1 MRIRRFEAENM
12 QEAMKQ
18 VKAVLGPE
26 ALILSSRSIK
36 NPNQPH
42 QSIFE
47 IVAAMDPDPTPAFPK
62 PPPRA
67 PSRNRPYSSEVRSG
81 SPSPERIVEKLLACG
96 LSPDWVSPL
105 IRELKTLSGK
115 EKGLAGEQFQDY
127 LVRRLADG
135 VEVAGPQQSAG
146 RVYALIGPTG
156 VGKTTTIAKLAAYF
170 SLKMAQRVLLL
181 TIDTYRIGA
190 VEQLATYARILGLPL
205 KVAASPKELK
215 SCLEERGEQDLVLI
229 DTAGRSPNN
238 TGMLDELR
246 DFLTVS
252 PVIGSHLVVSAT
264 TKEGD
269 LKKIISGFSGLPLE
283 GYICTKLDETDHYL
297 PLLNQLVPTRRPLAY
312 FTHGQRVPE
321 DLEQVTKS
329 RIVRL
334 LSNQIHWN

>member
-1 MRIRRFEAENM
+1 MKIRRFEAKNR

-26 ALILSSRSIK
+26 ALILSSRSIR
-36 NPNQPH
+36 NPSQPQ

-47 IVAAMDPDPTPAFPK
+47 IVAAMDSD
-62 PPPRA
+62 
-67 PSRNRPYSSEVRSG
+67 
-81 SPSPERIVEKLLACG
+81 PSPEFPNPKPRTPFRDQKAYPEGRTPPPPNRILEKLLACG
-96 LSPDWVSPL
+96 LSPDWVNPL
-105 IRELKTLSGK
+105 IREINTLSEK
-115 EKGLAGEQFQDY
+115 EKRPGGETIQDY

-135 VEVAGPQQSAG
+135 VEVAGPQRTEG
-146 RVYALIGPTG
+146 RVYALVGPTG
-156 VGKTTTIAKLAAYF
+156 VGKTTTIAKLAAHF
-170 SLKMAQRVLLL
+170 SLKRSQKVLLL

-269 LKKIISGFSGLPLE
+269 LKKIISGFGCLPLE
-283 GYICTKLDETDHYL
+283 GYICTKLDETDQYL
-297 PLLNQLVPTRRPLAY
+297 PLFNQLVPTRRPLSY

>member
-1 MRIRRFEAENM
+1 MQIRRFEAENM
-12 QEAMKQ
+12 QEALKQ

-26 ALILSSRSIK
+26 ALILSSRSIR
-36 NPNQPH
+36 NPNQPQ

-47 IVAAMDPDPTPAFPK
+47 IVAATDPDPAPDFPK
-62 PPPRA
+62 QPPRA
-67 PSRNRPYSSEVRSG
+67 PSRNRAYSPEVPLG
-81 SPSPERIVEKLLACG
+81 SPPTDRLVERLLACG

-115 EKGLAGEQFQDY
+115 EKYPEGEHIQDY
-127 LVRRLADG
+127 LVRRLADR
-135 VEVAGPQQSAG
+135 VEIAGPQPTEG
-146 RVYALIGPTG
+146 RVYALVGPTG

-170 SLKMAQRVLLL
+170 SLKLAQKVLLL

-215 SCLEERGEQDLVLI
+215 SCLEERSEQDLVLI

-238 TGMLDELR
+238 RGMLDELR

-269 LKKIISGFSGLPLE
+269 LKKIISGFGGIPLE
-283 GYICTKLDETDHYL
+283 GYICTKLDETDQYL
-297 PLLNQLVPTRRPLAY
+297 PLFNQLVPTRRPLAY

>member
-1 MRIRRFEAENM
+1 MKIRRFEAENR

-26 ALILSSRSIK
+26 ALILSSRSIR
-36 NPNQPH
+36 NPSQPQ

-47 IVAAMDPDPTPAFPK
+47 IVAAMDSDSAPEFPK
-62 PPPRA
+62 PKPRA
-67 PSRNRPYSSEVRSG
+67 PFPNQRAYPVERTAPPPNR
-81 SPSPERIVEKLLACG
+81 ILEKLLACG
-96 LSPDWVSPL
+96 LSPDWVNPL
-105 IRELKTLSGK
+105 IREISTLSEK
-115 EKGLAGEQFQDY
+115 EKRPGGEAIQDY
-127 LVRRLADG
+127 LVRRLAEG
-135 VEVAGPQQSAG
+135 VEVAEPNRTGG
-146 RVYALIGPTG
+146 RVWALVGPTG

-170 SLKMAQRVLLL
+170 SLKRAQKVLLL

-215 SCLEERGEQDLVLI
+215 TYLEERGEQDLVLI

-238 TGMLDELR
+238 SGMLDELR

-269 LKKIISGFSGLPLE
+269 LKKIISGFGGLPLE
-283 GYICTKLDETDHYL
+283 GYICTKLDETDQYL
-297 PLLNQLVPTRRPLAY
+297 PLFNQLVPTRRPLAY

>member
-1 MRIRRFEAENM
+1 MQIRRFEAENM
-12 QEAMKQ
+12 QEALKQ

-26 ALILSSRSIK
+26 ALILSSRSIR
-36 NPNQPH
+36 NPNQPQ

-47 IVAAMDPDPTPAFPK
+47 IVAATDPDPAPDFPK
-62 PPPRA
+62 QPPRT
-67 PSRNRPYSSEVRSG
+67 PSRNRAYSPEVPLG
-81 SPSPERIVEKLLACG
+81 SPPTDRIVERLLACG

-115 EKGLAGEQFQDY
+115 EKYPEGEHIQDY
-127 LVRRLADG
+127 LVRRLADR
-135 VEVAGPQQSAG
+135 VEIAGPQPTEG
-146 RVYALIGPTG
+146 RVYALVGPTG

-170 SLKMAQRVLLL
+170 SLKLAQKVLLL

-215 SCLEERGEQDLVLI
+215 SCLEERSEQDLVLI

-238 TGMLDELR
+238 RGMLDELR

-269 LKKIISGFSGLPLE
+269 LKKIISGFGGIPLE
-283 GYICTKLDETDHYL
+283 GYICTKLDETDQYL
-297 PLLNQLVPTRRPLAY
+297 PLFNQLVPTRRPLAY

>member
-1 MRIRRFEAENM
+1 MKIRRFEAENR
-12 QEAMKQ
+12 QEALKQ
-18 VKAVLGPE
+18 VKAALGPE
-26 ALILSSRSIK
+26 ALILSSRSIR
-36 NPNQPH
+36 NPSQPQ

-47 IVAAMDPDPTPAFPK
+47 IVAAMDSDPAPEFPK
-62 PPPRA
+62 PKPRFPFRNQRAYPEERTAPP
-67 PSRNRPYSSEVRSG
+67 PNR
-81 SPSPERIVEKLLACG
+81 ILEKLLACG
-96 LSPDWVSPL
+96 LSPDWVNPL
-105 IRELKTLSGK
+105 IRELSTLSEK
-115 EKGLAGEQFQDY
+115 EKRPAGEEIQDY
-127 LVRRLADG
+127 LVRRLAEG
-135 VEVAGPQQSAG
+135 VEVAEPNRTGG
-146 RVYALIGPTG
+146 RVWALVGPTG

-170 SLKMAQRVLLL
+170 SLKLAQKVLLL

-215 SCLEERGEQDLVLI
+215 TYLEERGEQDLVLI

-269 LKKIISGFSGLPLE
+269 LKKIISVFGGLPLE
-283 GYICTKLDETDHYL
+283 GYICTKLDETDQYL
-297 PLLNQLVPTRRPLAY
+297 PLFNQLVPTRRPLAY

>member
-1 MRIRRFEAENM
+1 MRIRRFEADNM

-26 ALILSSRSIK
+26 ALILSSRSIR
-36 NPNQPH
+36 NPRQPQ

-47 IVAAMDPDPTPAFPK
+47 IVAATDSDPVAEFPK
-62 PPPRA
+62 QTPRA
-67 PSRNRPYSSEVRSG
+67 PSRIRGYRQEERG
-81 SPSPERIVEKLLACG
+81 APSPNRIVEKLLACG
-96 LSPDWVSPL
+96 LSPDWVNPL
-105 IRELKTLSGK
+105 IREFKTLSEK
-115 EKGLAGEQFQDY
+115 EKRPGGEKILDY
-127 LVRRLADG
+127 LIRKLADG
-135 VEVAGPQQSAG
+135 VEVAAPQRTEG
-146 RVYALIGPTG
+146 RVYALVGPTG
-156 VGKTTTIAKLAAYF
+156 VGKTTTIAKLAAFF
-170 SLKMAQRVLLL
+170 SLKLAQKVLLL

-229 DTAGRSPNN
+229 DTAGRSPYN

-252 PVIGSHLVVSAT
+252 PVIGNHLVVSAT

-269 LKKIISGFSGLPLE
+269 LKKILSGFGCLPLE

-297 PLLNQLVPTRRPLAY
+297 PLFNQLVPTRRPLAY

>member
-1 MRIRRFEAENM
+1 MKIRRFEAENR

-26 ALILSSRSIK
+26 ALILSSRSIR
-36 NPNQPH
+36 NPSQP
-42 QSIFE
+42 QQLIFE
-47 IVAAMDPDPTPAFPK
+47 IVAAMDSDPAPEFPK
-62 PPPRA
+62 PKPRSPFRNPRA
-67 PSRNRPYSSEVRSG
+67 YPQERTPAPNR
-81 SPSPERIVEKLLACG
+81 ILEKLLACG
-96 LSPDWVSPL
+96 LSPDWVNPL
-105 IRELKTLSGK
+105 IRELNTLSEK
-115 EKGLAGEQFQDY
+115 EIRPGGEKIQDY
-127 LVRRLADG
+127 LVRRLAEG
-135 VEVAGPQQSAG
+135 VEVAEPNRTGG
-146 RVYALIGPTG
+146 RVYALVGPTG
-156 VGKTTTIAKLAAYF
+156 VGKTTTIAKLAAFF
-170 SLKMAQRVLLL
+170 SLKLAQKVRLL

-269 LKKIISGFSGLPLE
+269 IKKIISGFGSLPLE

-297 PLLNQLVPTRRPLAY
+297 PLFNQLVPTRRPLAY

-321 DLEQVTKS
+321 DLEQVTMS

-334 LSNQIHWN
+334 LSDQIHWN

>member
-1 MRIRRFEAENM
+1 MKIRRFEAENR

-26 ALILSSRSIK
+26 ALILSSRSIR
-36 NPNQPH
+36 NPSQPQ

-47 IVAAMDPDPTPAFPK
+47 IVAAMDSDSAPEFPK
-62 PPPRA
+62 PKPRA
-67 PSRNRPYSSEVRSG
+67 PFRNQRAYPV
-81 SPSPERIVEKLLACG
+81 ERTAPPPNRILEKLLACG
-96 LSPDWVSPL
+96 LSPDWVNPL
-105 IRELKTLSGK
+105 IREISTLSEK
-115 EKGLAGEQFQDY
+115 EKRPGGETIQDY

-135 VEVAGPQQSAG
+135 VEVAEPQRTGG
-146 RVYALIGPTG
+146 RVWALVGPTG

-170 SLKMAQRVLLL
+170 SLKLAQKVLLL

-215 SCLEERGEQDLVLI
+215 TYLEERGEQDLVLI

-238 TGMLDELR
+238 SGMLDELR

-269 LKKIISGFSGLPLE
+269 LKKIISGFGGLPLE
-283 GYICTKLDETDHYL
+283 GYICTKLDETDQYL
-297 PLLNQLVPTRRPLAY
+297 PLFNQLVPTRRPLAY

>member
-1 MRIRRFEAENM
+1 MRIRRFEAENR

-18 VKAVLGPE
+18 VKTVLGPE
-26 ALILSSRSIK
+26 ALILSSRSIR
-36 NPNQPH
+36 NPSHPQ

-47 IVAAMDPDPTPAFPK
+47 IVAAMDPDPAPDYPK
-62 PPPRA
+62 QPPRRS
-67 PSRNRPYSSEVRSG
+67 SRNSPYYPEVRLG
-81 SPSPERIVEKLLACG
+81 SSSPDRIVEKLLACG

-115 EKGLAGEQFQDY
+115 EKGPAGEKIQDY

-135 VEVAGPQQSAG
+135 VEVAAPHRTAG
-146 RVYALIGPTG
+146 RVYALVGPTG

-170 SLKMAQRVLLL
+170 SLRMAQRVLLL

-215 SCLEERGEQDLVLI
+215 SCLEKRDEQDLVLI

-269 LKKIISGFSGLPLE
+269 LKKIISGFGGLPLE
-283 GYICTKLDETDHYL
+283 GYICTKLDETDQYL
-297 PLLNQLVPTRRPLAY
+297 PLFNQLVPTRRPLAY

-321 DLEQVTKS
+321 DLERVTKS

>member
-1 MRIRRFEAENM
+1 MRIRRFEAENR

-18 VKAVLGPE
+18 VKTVLGPE
-26 ALILSSRSIK
+26 ALILSSRSIR
-36 NPNQPH
+36 NPNQPQ

-47 IVAAMDPDPTPAFPK
+47 IVAAIDPDPAPDFPK
-62 PPPRA
+62 QPARV
-67 PSRNRPYSSEVRSG
+67 PSRMRGYSREERMK
-81 SPSPERIVEKLLACG
+81 SPSPNQILEKLLACG
-96 LSPDWVSPL
+96 LSPDWVNPL
-105 IRELKTLSGK
+105 IRELNTLSEK
-115 EKGLAGEQFQDY
+115 EKRPDGEKIQDY
-127 LVRRLADG
+127 LVRRLAEG
-135 VEVAGPQQSAG
+135 VEIAEPNRTGG
-146 RVYALIGPTG
+146 RVWALVGPTG

-170 SLKMAQRVLLL
+170 SLKQAQKVLLL

-229 DTAGRSPNN
+229 DTAGRSPYN
-238 TGMLDELR
+238 TGMLAELG

-269 LKKIISGFSGLPLE
+269 LKKIISGFGCLPLE
-283 GYICTKLDETDHYL
+283 GYICTKLDETDQYL
-297 PLLNQLVPTRRPLAY
+297 PLFNQLVPTRRPLAY

-321 DLEQVTKS
+321 DLEQVTRS

>member
-1 MRIRRFEAENM
+1 MKIRRFEAENR

-26 ALILSSRSIK
+26 ALILSSRSIR
-36 NPNQPH
+36 NPSQPQ

-47 IVAAMDPDPTPAFPK
+47 IVAAMDSDPAPEFPK
-62 PPPRA
+62 AKPRA
-67 PSRNRPYSSEVRSG
+67 PFRNQRTY
-81 SPSPERIVEKLLACG
+81 PEERTAPPPNRILEKLLACG
-96 LSPDWVSPL
+96 LSPDWVNPL
-105 IRELKTLSGK
+105 IREIHTLSEK
-115 EKGLAGEQFQDY
+115 ENRPGGEKIQDY
-127 LVRRLADG
+127 LIRRLAEG
-135 VEVAGPQQSAG
+135 VEVAEPNRTGG
-146 RVYALIGPTG
+146 RVWALVGPTG

-170 SLKMAQRVLLL
+170 SLKRAQKVLLL

-215 SCLEERGEQDLVLI
+215 SFLEERGEQDLVLI

-238 TGMLDELR
+238 TGMLAELR

-269 LKKIISGFSGLPLE
+269 LKKILSGFGCLPLE
-283 GYICTKLDETDHYL
+283 GYICTKLDETDQYL
-297 PLLNQLVPTRRPLAY
+297 PLFNQLVPTRRPLAY

>member
-1 MRIRRFEAENM
+1 MKIRRFEAENR

-26 ALILSSRSIK
+26 ALILSSRSIR
-36 NPNQPH
+36 NPSQP
-42 QSIFE
+42 QRSIFE
-47 IVAAMDPDPTPAFPK
+47 IVAAMDSDPAPEFPK
-62 PPPRA
+62 PRPRA
-67 PSRNRPYSSEVRSG
+67 PFRNQRAY
-81 SPSPERIVEKLLACG
+81 PEERTAPPLPNRILEKLLACG
-96 LSPDWVSPL
+96 LSPDWVNPL
-105 IRELKTLSGK
+105 IRELSTLSEK
-115 EKGLAGEQFQDY
+115 EKRPGGEKIQDY
-127 LVRRLADG
+127 LVQKLAEG
-135 VEVAGPQQSAG
+135 VEVAEPNRTGG
-146 RVYALIGPTG
+146 RVWALVGPTG

-170 SLKMAQRVLLL
+170 SLKLAQKVLLL

-215 SCLEERGEQDLVLI
+215 TCLEERGEQDLVLI

-269 LKKIISGFSGLPLE
+269 LKKIISGFGGLPLE
-283 GYICTKLDETDHYL
+283 GYICTKLDETDQYL
-297 PLLNQLVPTRRPLAY
+297 PLFNQLVPTRRPLAY

>member
-1 MRIRRFEAENM
+1 MRIRRFEAENR

-18 VKAVLGPE
+18 VKNVLGPE

-36 NPNQPH
+36 NPSQPQ

-47 IVAAMDPDPTPAFPK
+47 IVAAIDPDPAPDFPK
-62 PPPRA
+62 PPLRA
-67 PSRNRPYSSEVRSG
+67 LTRNRSPYSEVRLG
-81 SPSPERIVEKLLACG
+81 SPSPDRILEKLLASG
-96 LSPDWVSPL
+96 LSADWVSPL
-105 IRELKTLSGK
+105 IRELRTFPGK
-115 EKGLAGEQFQDY
+115 EKCPAGEPIQDY
-127 LVRRLADG
+127 LIRRLADG
-135 VEVAGPQQSAG
+135 VEVAGPQRTEG
-146 RVYALIGPTG
+146 RVYALVGPTG

-170 SLKMAQRVLLL
+170 SLKRSQKVLLL

-215 SCLEERGEQDLVLI
+215 SCLEERGAQDLVLI

-269 LKKIISGFSGLPLE
+269 LERIISGFGRLPLE

-297 PLLNQLVPTRRPLAY
+297 PLFNQLVPTRRPLAY

-321 DLEQVTKS
+321 DLELVTKS

>member
-1 MRIRRFEAENM
+1 
-12 QEAMKQ
+12 
-18 VKAVLGPE
+18 
-26 ALILSSRSIK
+26 
-36 NPNQPH
+36 
-42 QSIFE
+42 
-47 IVAAMDPDPTPAFPK
+47 
-62 PPPRA
+62 
-67 PSRNRPYSSEVRSG
+67 
-81 SPSPERIVEKLLACG
+81 
-96 LSPDWVSPL
+96 
-105 IRELKTLSGK
+105 
-115 EKGLAGEQFQDY
+115 
-127 LVRRLADG
+127 LADG
-135 VEVAGPQQSAG
+135 VEVAGPQRTEG
-146 RVYALIGPTG
+146 RVYALVGPTG

-170 SLKMAQRVLLL
+170 SLKRSQKVLLL
-181 TIDTYRIGA
+181 TSDTYRIGA

-215 SCLEERGEQDLVLI
+215 SCLEERGAQDLVLI
-229 DTAGRSPNN
+229 DTTGRSPNN

-269 LKKIISGFSGLPLE
+269 LERIISGFGRLPLE

-297 PLLNQLVPTRRPLAY
+297 PLFNQLVPTRRPLAY

-321 DLEQVTKS
+321 DLELVTKS